1 MVKQE
6 GEALKTRAQVTR
18 YRNGQVRDRISLRN
32 GVRHGTSRTWHRNGQ
47 LASQERYLNGLLDG
61 RCQQWGPDGRL
72 LGESTMAE
80 GTGIQRE
87 WHDNGKLKIE
97 VSTVEGKFCGRNRIW
112 LRDGTLISERFY
124 LHGRAVSR
132 SEYLRAKRLDPDL
145 PALPDSPDT
154 KRLRSARRIE
164 LRAHETHVEGMLER
178 GTWREVRQSLGP
190 AEESR
195 FPSLGRFPS
204 VRAALGFGE
213 SLYAAGAREVLAPD
227 IYQDRRSRE
236 FSDWL
241 VVRLPRTAAI
251 RRRIRRA
258 CAVLK
263 KQKLGVVLPSR
274 DIGESFLLL
283 ALE

>member
-1 MVKQE
+1 M
-6 GEALKTRAQVTR
+6 KTRVQVTP
-18 YRNGQVRDRISLRN
+18 YRNGQVRDRILLRN

-97 VSTVEGKFCGRNRIW
+97 VSTVAGKFCGRNRIW

-178 GTWREVRQSLGP
+178 GTWKEVREWLGP
-190 AEESR
+190 TEGSR
-195 FPSLGRFPS
+195 FPSLWRFPS
-204 VRAALGFGE
+204 VSAALAFGE
-213 SLYAAGAREVLAPD
+213 SLYAAGAREVLAPET
-227 IYQDRRSRE
+227 YQDRRGRE

-241 VVRLPRTAAI
+241 VVRLPRTAAM
-251 RRRIRRA
+251 RRQIRRA

>member
-1 MVKQE
+1 MI
-6 GEALKTRAQVTR
+6 TRIQVTR
-18 YRNGQVRDRISLRN
+18 YRNGQVRGRVSLRN
-32 GVRHGTSRTWHRNGQ
+32 GVRHGISRTWHRNGQ
-47 LASQERYLNGLLDG
+47 LASQERYVNGLLDG
-61 RCQQWGPDGRL
+61 SCQQWALDGRL
-72 LGESTMAE
+72 IGEFTMAE

-87 WHDNGKLKIE
+87 WHDNGQLKIE
-97 VSTVEGKFCGRNRIW
+97 VSTVAGRFCGRNRIW
-112 LRDGTLISERFY
+112 LKDGTLISERFY
-124 LHGRAVSR
+124 LHGMAVSR
-132 SEYLRAKRLDPDL
+132 PEYLRAKRHDPDL

-164 LRAHETHVEGMLER
+164 LLAHETHGEGMLER
-178 GTWREVRQSLGP
+178 GTWREVREWLGP

-195 FPSLGRFPS
+195 FPCLGRFPS
-204 VRAALGFGE
+204 VSAALAFGE
-213 SLYAAGAREVLAPD
+213 SLYAAGAREVLAPET
-227 IYQDRRSRE
+227 YQDRRGRE

-258 CAVLK
+258 CAALNGK
-263 KQKLGVVLPSR
+263 KLGVVLPSR